1 MNRKKYHVM
10 PHGDG
15 WQISFEN
22 SERAS
27 ILANTKEEAVQ
38 EAMDLAKNQEPSQLF
53 IHGTDGKIMEE
64 RTYPRSSDPVETP
77 G

>member
-10 PHGDG
+10 PYGDG

-27 ILANTKEEAVQ
+27 IVCNTQEEAVEQ
-38 EAMDLAKNQEPSQLF
+38 GVQLAKNQEPSQLL
-53 IHGTDGKIMEE
+53 IHGTDGKIKEE
-64 RTYPRSSDPVETP
+64 RTYPRSSDPIETA